1 MNEPR
6 ANPRTLV
13 YTLLITVAAAAAAG
27 RIVATERV
35 PQASLYKAKAEDAEG
50 RAWPEKRPPPMP
62 TFSSNDVSRW
72 ATIRALVDDGT
83 YVIGRRDQKAV
94 AVSLVAALAASSPVE

>member
-1 MNEPR
+1 MSEPP

-13 YTLLITVAAAAAAG
+13 YALLITVAAAAAAG

-35 PQASLYKAKAEDAEG
+35 LEPSLYKVKPEDAKG

-62 TFSSNDVSRW
+62 MFSSNDVSRW

-83 YVIGRRDQKAV
+83 YVIGRRDQRTV